1 MGAITGTPEELPH
14 ELSLV
19 LNAAPGARRDHA
31 WAQFVETYSRL
42 LLHTA
47 RHISHDHDAAMD
59 AYAFILEHLQAD
71 DHRRLR
77 AYGADKRGK
86 FTTWLVVVAR
96 RLCLDF
102 LRQRYGRAR
111 PTAGTHDVT
120 RATRARL
127 VDLIGEELESAPG
140 AGVETQNPETLL
152 QATELKQ
159 ALESALAELSPRDRV
174 LLALRFQDDVPVR
187 DIAAALNLPS
197 QFHVYRRL
205 KIVLGVLRER
215 LVRRGVMEP
224 HP

>member
-1 MGAITGTPEELPH
+1 MGALTGTPEELPR

-19 LNAAPGARRDHA
+19 LRAATGAGRDQA

-47 RHISHDHDAAMD
+47 RHVSHDHDAAMD
-59 AYAFILEHLQAD
+59 AYAFILENLQAD

-77 AYGADKRGK
+77 AYSADKRGK

-102 LRQRYGRAR
+102 LRQRYGRVR
-111 PTAGTHDVT
+111 PTVGSHDLT

-127 VDLIGEELESAPG
+127 VDLLGEELEST
-140 AGVETQNPETLL
+140 AGVETENPETLL
-152 QATELKQ
+152 QATELKH
-159 ALESALAELSPRDRV
+159 ALGSALAELSPRDRL
-174 LLALRFQDDVPVR
+174 LLALRFQDDVSAR

-215 LVRRGVMEP
+215 LARRGVMEP